1 MRAYSKKGE
10 MKMKKITNA
19 TLKKIE
25 TGTMIFDTI
34 SKEWVKVTRVS
45 KPFFEIGLL
54 LETAESLK
62 RNYRI

>member
-1 MRAYSKKGE
+1 
-10 MKMKKITNA
+10 MKKITTA

-34 SKEWVKVTRVS
+34 SKEWVKVTRVN

-54 LETAESLK
+54 IETAESLK

>member
-1 MRAYSKKGE
+1 
-10 MKMKKITNA
+10 MKKITNA